1 MMQYST
7 EFCHTRHCDR
17 LRKELDNIT
26 TKNCPEQE
34 NIEQVICCMPEG
46 TEPQDC
52 TEEKTTF
59 TLTEFKELVHSAQK
73 GDREAINVLCTAFK
87 PLIYKEAYRY
97 EVREALGEDA
107 VNTAW
112 LIFLEQIKKYDGRD
126 FGHLPGLLQYHVHYG
141 LLHKFT
147 RGKSVKD
154 CYYLDAEEEG
164 DETQIAE
171 KFDAI
176 AQMEDN
182 QAMQLAFKRL
192 TDKQRNIINAMQEPD
207 MTIKKYS
214 EEHKISYK
222 TAYLHLH
229 RGLDNL
235 KRMIA

>member
-1 MMQYST
+1 MQYST
-7 EFCHTRHCDR
+7 EFCHMRHCDR

-34 NIEQVICCMPEG
+34 NTEQVICCMPEG

-73 GDREAINVLCTAFK
+73 GEREAINTLCNAFK

-126 FGHLPGLLQYHVHYG
+126 FGHLPGLLQYYIHYG

-164 DETQIAE
+164 DELQIADKNNIFE
-171 KFDAI
+171 QTEVNQLFSAARLSKEQTDAVNELVLNELDHRLFCKKY
-176 AQMEDN
+176 ACSSKT
-182 QAMQLAFKRL
+182 AFK
-192 TDKQRNIINAMQEPD
+192 
-207 MTIKKYS
+207 
-214 EEHKISYK
+214 
-222 TAYLHLH
+222 H
-229 RGLDNL
+229 RANGLQKL
-235 KRMIA
+235 KLLLA

>member
-1 MMQYST
+1 MQYST

-34 NIEQVICCMPEG
+34 NTEQVICCVPEG
-46 TEPQDC
+46 TEPQEC

-126 FGHLPGLLQYHVHYG
+126 FGHLPGLLQYHVHYR
-141 LLHKFT
+141 LLHKFP

-164 DETQIAE
+164 EETQIAE

>member
-1 MMQYST
+1 MQEDT
-7 EFCHTRHCDR
+7 
-17 LRKELDNIT
+17 
-26 TKNCPEQE
+26 EQE
-34 NIEQVICCMPEG
+34 LSCLPDGTEQTICCLPED

-59 TLTEFKELVHSAQK
+59 TLTEFKELVHCAQK

-126 FGHLPGLLQYHVHYG
+126 FRHLPGLLQYYIHYG

-164 DETQIAE
+164 EGMQIAE

-176 AQMEDN
+176 AQIEDN

>member
-1 MMQYST
+1 MQYST

-17 LRKELDNIT
+17 HRKELDNIT

-34 NIEQVICCMPEG
+34 NTEQVICCVPEG
-46 TEPQDC
+46 TEPQEC

-126 FGHLPGLLQYHVHYG
+126 FGHLPGLLQYHIHYG

-229 RGLDNL
+229 GGLDNL

>member
-1 MMQYST
+1 MQYST

-34 NIEQVICCMPEG
+34 NTEQVICCVPEG

-73 GDREAINVLCTAFK
+73 GDRKAINVLCTAFK

-164 DETQIAE
+164 EETQIAE

>member
-1 MMQYST
+1 MQYST

-34 NIEQVICCMPEG
+34 NTEQVICCVPEG
-46 TEPQDC
+46 TEPQEC

-126 FGHLPGLLQYHVHYG
+126 FGHLPGRVQYHIHYG

>member
-1 MMQYST
+1 MQYST

-34 NIEQVICCMPEG
+34 NTEQVICCVPEG
-46 TEPQDC
+46 TEPQEC

-112 LIFLEQIKKYDGRD
+112 LIFLEQIKKYEGRD
-126 FGHLPGLLQYHVHYG
+126 FGHLPGLLQYHIHYG

-164 DETQIAE
+164 EETQIAE

>member
-1 MMQYST
+1 MQYST
-7 EFCHTRHCDR
+7 EFCHMRSTNRH
-17 LRKELDNIT
+17 RKELDNIT

-34 NIEQVICCMPEG
+34 TTEEIICCAPEG
-46 TEPQDC
+46 TEQTDYS
-52 TEEKTTF
+52 EEKTTF

-73 GDREAINVLCTAFK
+73 GDREAINTLCNAFK

-97 EVREALGEDA
+97 EVREALGEDS

-112 LIFLEQIKKYDGRD
+112 LIFLEQIKKYEGRD

-141 LLHKFT
+141 LMQKIT
-147 RGKSVKD
+147 RRKSVKD

-164 DETQIAE
+164 DGMQIAE

-214 EEHKISYK
+214 EDHKISYK

>member
-1 MMQYST
+1 
-7 EFCHTRHCDR
+7 
-17 LRKELDNIT
+17 
-26 TKNCPEQE
+26 
-34 NIEQVICCMPEG
+34 MPEG

-107 VNTAW
+107 INTAW
-112 LIFLEQIKKYDGRD
+112 LIFLEQIKKYEGRD
-126 FGHLPGLLQYHVHYG
+126 FGHLPGLLQYHIHYG

-164 DETQIAE
+164 DELQIADKNNVFE
-171 KFDAI
+171 
-176 AQMEDN
+176 QTEVN
-182 QAMQLAFKRL
+182 QLFSAARLSKEQTNAVNELVLNDLDHRVFCKKYACSSKTAFK
-192 TDKQRNIINAMQEPD
+192 
-207 MTIKKYS
+207 
-214 EEHKISYK
+214 
-222 TAYLHLH
+222 H
-229 RGLDNL
+229 RANGLQKL
-235 KRMIA
+235 KLLLA

>member
-1 MMQYST
+1 MQYST

-17 LRKELDNIT
+17 HRKDLDNIT
-26 TKNCPEQE
+26 IENCNKQE
-34 NIEQVICCMPEG
+34 NAEEIICCVPEG

-164 DETQIAE
+164 DGMQIAE

>member
-1 MMQYST
+1 
-7 EFCHTRHCDR
+7 
-17 LRKELDNIT
+17 
-26 TKNCPEQE
+26 
-34 NIEQVICCMPEG
+34 MPEG

-59 TLTEFKELVHSAQK
+59 TLTEFKELVHSAQN
-73 GDREAINVLCTAFK
+73 GDREAINTLCNAFK

-164 DETQIAE
+164 DGMQIAE

-176 AQMEDN
+176 AQLEDN

-214 EEHKISYK
+214 EDHKISYK

-229 RGLDNL
+229 RGLNNL

>member
-1 MMQYST
+1 
-7 EFCHTRHCDR
+7 
-17 LRKELDNIT
+17 
-26 TKNCPEQE
+26 
-34 NIEQVICCMPEG
+34 MPEG

-73 GDREAINVLCTAFK
+73 GDREAINTLCNAFK

-112 LIFLEQIKKYDGRD
+112 LIFLEQIKKYEGRD

-164 DETQIAE
+164 DGMQIAE

-214 EEHKISYK
+214 EDHKISYK

-229 RGLDNL
+229 RGLNNL

>member
-1 MMQYST
+1 MQYST
-7 EFCHTRHCDR
+7 EFCHMRHCDR

-26 TKNCPEQE
+26 TKNCLEQE
-34 NIEQVICCMPEG
+34 NIEQVICCVPEG

-73 GDREAINVLCTAFK
+73 GDREAINVLCTVFK

-164 DETQIAE
+164 DGMQIAE

>member
-1 MMQYST
+1 MQYST

-34 NIEQVICCMPEG
+34 NTEQVICCVPEG

-52 TEEKTTF
+52 TEEKITF

-164 DETQIAE
+164 DELQIADKNNVFE
-171 KFDAI
+171 QTEVNQLFSAARLSKEQTDAVNELVLNELDHRLFCKKD
-176 AQMEDN
+176 ACSSKT
-182 QAMQLAFKRL
+182 AFKHRANGL
-192 TDKQRNIINAMQEPD
+192 
-207 MTIKKYS
+207 KK
-214 EEHKISYK
+214 
-222 TAYLHLH
+222 
-229 RGLDNL
+229 L
-235 KRMIA
+235 KSLLA

>member
-1 MMQYST
+1 M
-7 EFCHTRHCDR
+7 RHCDR
-17 LRKELDNIT
+17 LIKELDNIT

-34 NIEQVICCMPEG
+34 NTEQVICCVPEG

-112 LIFLEQIKKYDGRD
+112 LIFLEKIKKYDGRD
-126 FGHLPGLLQYHVHYG
+126 FGHLPGLLQYHIHYG

-164 DETQIAE
+164 EETQIADKNNVFE
-171 KFDAI
+171 QTEVNQLFSAARLSKEQTDAVNELVLNELDHRLFCKKY
-176 AQMEDN
+176 ACSSKT
-182 QAMQLAFKRL
+182 AFKHRANGL
-192 TDKQRNIINAMQEPD
+192 
-207 MTIKKYS
+207 KK
-214 EEHKISYK
+214 
-222 TAYLHLH
+222 
-229 RGLDNL
+229 L
-235 KRMIA
+235 KSLLA

>member
-1 MMQYST
+1 MQYST

-34 NIEQVICCMPEG
+34 NTEQVICCVPEG
-46 TEPQDC
+46 TEQTDSS
-52 TEEKTTF
+52 EEKTTF

-126 FGHLPGLLQYHVHYG
+126 FGHLPGLLQYNVHYG

-164 DETQIAE
+164 EETQIADKDNVFE
-171 KFDAI
+171 RTDVNQLFSAAKLSKEQTDAVNELVLNELDHRLFCKKY
-176 AQMEDN
+176 ACSSKT
-182 QAMQLAFKRL
+182 AFK
-192 TDKQRNIINAMQEPD
+192 
-207 MTIKKYS
+207 
-214 EEHKISYK
+214 
-222 TAYLHLH
+222 H
-229 RGLDNL
+229 RANGLQKL
-235 KRMIA
+235 KLLLA

>member
-1 MMQYST
+1 MQYST

-34 NIEQVICCMPEG
+34 NTEQVICCMPEG

-73 GDREAINVLCTAFK
+73 GDRKAINVLCTAFK

-126 FGHLPGLLQYHVHYG
+126 FGHLPGLLQYYIHYG

-164 DETQIAE
+164 EETQIAE

>member
-1 MMQYST
+1 MQYST

-34 NIEQVICCMPEG
+34 NTEQVICCVPEG

-87 PLIYKEAYRY
+87 PLIYKESYRY

-126 FGHLPGLLQYHVHYG
+126 FGHLPGLLQYHIHYG

-164 DETQIAE
+164 DGMQIAE

-229 RGLDNL
+229 RGLDKL

>member
-1 MMQYST
+1 MQYST

-17 LRKELDNIT
+17 LGKELVNIT

-34 NIEQVICCMPEG
+34 NTEQVICCVPEG

-73 GDREAINVLCTAFK
+73 GDRKAINVLCTAFK
-87 PLIYKEAYRY
+87 PLIYREAYRY

-164 DETQIAE
+164 DELQIADKNNVFE
-171 KFDAI
+171 QTEVNQLFSAARLSKEQTDAVNELVLNELDHRLFCKKY
-176 AQMEDN
+176 ACSSKT
-182 QAMQLAFKRL
+182 AFKHRANGL
-192 TDKQRNIINAMQEPD
+192 
-207 MTIKKYS
+207 KK
-214 EEHKISYK
+214 
-222 TAYLHLH
+222 
-229 RGLDNL
+229 L
-235 KRMIA
+235 KSLLA

>member
-1 MMQYST
+1 MQYST
-7 EFCHTRHCDR
+7 EFCHTRHCNR

-34 NIEQVICCMPEG
+34 NTEQLICCMPEG

-73 GDREAINVLCTAFK
+73 GDREAINVLCTAFN

-107 VNTAW
+107 INTAW
-112 LIFLEQIKKYDGRD
+112 LIFLEQIKKYKDRD
-126 FGHLPGLLQYHVHYG
+126 FGHLPGLLQYHIHYG

-147 RGKSVKD
+147 REKSVKD

-164 DETQIAE
+164 EETQIADKE
-171 KFDAI
+171 DVFDR
-176 AQMEDN
+176 MEVN
-182 QAMQLAFKRL
+182 QLFSAARLSKEQTNAVNELVLNDLDHRLFCKKYACSSKTAFKHRANGL
-192 TDKQRNIINAMQEPD
+192 
-207 MTIKKYS
+207 KK
-214 EEHKISYK
+214 
-222 TAYLHLH
+222 
-229 RGLDNL
+229 L
-235 KRMIA
+235 KSLLA

>member
-1 MMQYST
+1 MQYST

-26 TKNCPEQE
+26 TKNCPKQE
-34 NIEQVICCMPEG
+34 NTEQVICCVPEG

-59 TLTEFKELVHSAQK
+59 TLTEFKELVHSAQN

-164 DETQIAE
+164 DGMQIAE

>member
-1 MMQYST
+1 MQCST

-34 NIEQVICCMPEG
+34 NTEQVICCVPEG
-46 TEPQDC
+46 TEPQEC

-126 FGHLPGLLQYHVHYG
+126 FGHLPGLLQYHIHFG

-164 DETQIAE
+164 EETQIAE

>member
-1 MMQYST
+1 MQYST
-7 EFCHTRHCDR
+7 EFCYTRSTNRH
-17 LRKELDNIT
+17 RKELDNIT

-34 NIEQVICCMPEG
+34 NTEQVICCVPEG
-46 TEPQDC
+46 TELQDC

-73 GDREAINVLCTAFK
+73 GDREAINTLCNAFK

-164 DETQIAE
+164 EETQIADKNNVFE
-171 KFDAI
+171 QTEVNQLFSAARLSKEQTDAVNELVLNELDHRLFCKKY
-176 AQMEDN
+176 ACSSKT
-182 QAMQLAFKRL
+182 AFKHRANGL
-192 TDKQRNIINAMQEPD
+192 
-207 MTIKKYS
+207 KK
-214 EEHKISYK
+214 
-222 TAYLHLH
+222 
-229 RGLDNL
+229 L
-235 KRMIA
+235 KSLLA

>member
-1 MMQYST
+1 MQYNT
-7 EFCHTRHCDR
+7 EFCYTRSKNRH
-17 LRKELDNIT
+17 RKELDNIT

-34 NIEQVICCMPEG
+34 NSEEIICCVPEG

-59 TLTEFKELVHSAQK
+59 TLTEFKELVHSAQN
-73 GDREAINVLCTAFK
+73 GDREAINTLCNAFK

-112 LIFLEQIKKYDGRD
+112 LIFLEQIKKYKDRD

-164 DETQIAE
+164 DGMQIAE

-182 QAMQLAFKRL
+182 QAMQFAFKRL
-192 TDKQRNIINAMQEPD
+192 TDKQRNIIKAMQEPD

>member
-1 MMQYST
+1 MQYST

-34 NIEQVICCMPEG
+34 NTEQVICCVPEG

-59 TLTEFKELVHSAQK
+59 TLTEFKELVRSAQK

-97 EVREALGEDA
+97 EVREALGEEA

-126 FGHLPGLLQYHVHYG
+126 FGHLPGLLQYYIHYG

-164 DETQIAE
+164 EETQIAE

>member
-1 MMQYST
+1 MQYNT
-7 EFCHTRHCDR
+7 EFCYTRSTNRH
-17 LRKELDNIT
+17 RKELDNIT
-26 TKNCPEQE
+26 TQNCPEQE
-34 NIEQVICCMPEG
+34 TSEEIICCVPEG
-46 TEPQDC
+46 TEPQDYS
-52 TEEKTTF
+52 EEKTTF

-73 GDREAINVLCTAFK
+73 GDREAINTLCNAFK

-97 EVREALGEDA
+97 EVREALGEDS
-107 VNTAW
+107 VNAAW
-112 LIFLEQIKKYDGRD
+112 LIFLEQIKKYEGRD

-164 DETQIAE
+164 EGMQIAE

-214 EEHKISYK
+214 EDHKISYK

-229 RGLDNL
+229 RGLNNL

>member
-1 MMQYST
+1 
-7 EFCHTRHCDR
+7 
-17 LRKELDNIT
+17 
-26 TKNCPEQE
+26 
-34 NIEQVICCMPEG
+34 MPEG
-46 TEPQDC
+46 TEPQNC

-59 TLTEFKELVHSAQK
+59 TLTEFKELVHSAQN
-73 GDREAINVLCTAFK
+73 GDREAINTLCNAFK

-107 VNTAW
+107 INTAW
-112 LIFLEQIKKYDGRD
+112 LIFLEQIKKYKDRD

-164 DETQIAE
+164 DGMQIAE

-214 EEHKISYK
+214 EDHKISYK

-229 RGLDNL
+229 RGLNNL